1 MLDWRYFTKQI
12 HIKDLPLTEQKRRFL
27 DEIAQTEQAITM
39 FNSQWITKNPTG
51 QAGQG
56 GAGGTIAAATTTQ
69 IEMLTQEGFVLITQ
83 GGFSLIL
90 N

>member
-51 QAGQG
+51 QSGQG
-56 GAGGTIAAATTTQ
+56 GVGGAQAAQTTSGV
-69 IEMLTQEGFVLITQ
+69 EMLTENGNVIITEGGSNLIMP
-83 GGFSLIL
+83 
-90 N
+90 